1 MTEATA
7 TRNQGERA
15 AISRLFT
22 REKRC
27 ASAEVRIGAECW
39 AIELDGPNLGPMVLI
54 YRCGAGVGWHLWGT
68 AVWLNEKLEHH
79 TAQRIDVEATLA
91 LEGALRAKLAQGAP
105 S

>member
-7 TRNQGERA
+7 TRNEGEPGT
-15 AISRLFT
+15 ISRLFT
-22 REKRC
+22 REKRS
-27 ASAEVRIGAECW
+27 ASAEVRLGAECW

-68 AVWLNEKLEHH
+68 AVWRDEKIEHQ
-79 TAQRIDVEATLA
+79 TAKRVDVEATRA